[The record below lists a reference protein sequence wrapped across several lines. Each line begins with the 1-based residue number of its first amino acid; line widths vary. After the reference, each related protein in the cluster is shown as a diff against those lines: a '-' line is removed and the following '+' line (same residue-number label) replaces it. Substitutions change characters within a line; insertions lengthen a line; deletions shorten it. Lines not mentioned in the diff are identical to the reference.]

1 MGTSS
6 RCSAFIRCFESSVG
20 SGTTCG
26 YSLLQRLKEEFSIT
40 TRGEG
45 FHFRSQLLAYRVRGN
60 VNLKNFIFSLDS
72 EFPSYEEAL
81 STCNDLNLVHELRV
95 AAPDKYRWLILN
107 LEKFPYCL
115 HYVSL
120 HCAETSES
128 ARQGCLDFYQRTVLN
143 SQDCKTVNPTLS
155 PFGQQQ
161 DHGNSSD
168 NKSGS
173 GDKIDLVF
181 FKCGKKGHF
190 ARHCR
195 SASPANSNGST
206 SSGQHKS
213 GDNPSKG
220 SNKTEGKGGAKGK
233 PSKGKDPARVL
244 PLRSPGES
252 SKPAKRL
259 PSR

>member
-1 MGTSS
+1 M
-6 RCSAFIRCFESSVG
+6 
-20 SGTTCG
+20 
-26 YSLLQRLKEEFSIT
+26 
-40 TRGEG
+40 
-45 FHFRSQLLAYRVRGN
+45 
-60 VNLKNFIFSLDS
+60 
-72 EFPSYEEAL
+72 
-81 STCNDLNLVHELRV
+81 NLVHELRV
-95 AAPDKYRWLILN
+95 GALDKDRWLILN

-115 HYVSL
+115 HCVSL
-120 HCAETSES
+120 HCAETYES

-143 SQDCKTVNPTLS
+143 SQDFKTVNPTLS

-173 GDKIDLVF
+173 GDKKDLVC

-195 SASPANSNGST
+195 SASPANSNGSR

-220 SNKTEGKGGAKGK
+220 SNKTEGKGGAKSK

-244 PLRSPGES
+244 PLRSPRES